1 MQIDLVALVKRVG
14 KYRAPTFTAAEIQP
28 TGAMRDDLLRL
39 YMRVVREWLR
49 QWQEEIR
56 PQYEAT
62 LAEGLR
68 DSVNDVQGT
77 TDSAANALN
86 RLVVSLDAE
95 LSDWVVR
102 TEEWHRGQ
110 FGKLFTPV
118 GVRLDMMLGAGD
130 VGPTLQAVLADN
142 VSLIRSLNDQ
152 MRNGIS
158 GAVFRGLTNR
168 TPARDVAREIRKQA
182 GIGQRRAEL
191 IAADQLQK
199 LTGRLD
205 QQRQEQLGLTSF
217 EWAHSGKLHPREYHK
232 DRNGKVFKWDSV
244 VGKTDPPGYAIRC
257 GCRARAVVDLE
268 ADDEVI
274 AAPPPPPPETGF
286 EPVSEQRLAQRR
298 AERAARRAAA
308 EGPQPGVD
316 VDALAKEAREFV
328 LQNGRRD
335 GVEYLTAFDART
347 GAQIGTNRG
356 GVDYCELTPQMFAR
370 RADPD
375 SRMVMHH
382 NHPSSRSL
390 SFADVNF
397 LRDPGVKGIAA
408 HGHNGSYFYA
418 EAGEAILG
426 QYGFD
431 AAVNL
436 VYGKLSDL
444 VNAGIMTV
452 DDANLLHYHIA
463 NLGLHRRTLLKYD
476 YRLEGESAAAA
487 KRHEAAIDSIVREFE
502 R

>member
-1 MQIDLVALVKRVG
+1 MKIDLAALVKRVG

-28 TGAMRDDLLRL
+28 TGAMRDGLLRL

-49 QWQEEIR
+49 QWQDEIR

-77 TDSAANALN
+77 TDAAANALQ

-95 LSDWVVR
+95 LSDWVVS

-232 DRNGKVFKWDSV
+232 ERDGKVFRWDSE
-244 VGKTDPPGYAIRC
+244 VGKSDPPGFAIRC
-257 GCRARAVVDLE
+257 GCRARAVLDL
-268 ADDEVI
+268 DE
-274 AAPPPPPPETGF
+274 
-286 EPVSEQRLAQRR
+286 SE
-298 AERAARRAAA
+298 
-308 EGPQPGVD
+308 
-316 VDALAKEAREFV
+316 
-328 LQNGRRD
+328 
-335 GVEYLTAFDART
+335 
-347 GAQIGTNRG
+347 
-356 GVDYCELTPQMFAR
+356 
-370 RADPD
+370 
-375 SRMVMHH
+375 
-382 NHPSSRSL
+382 
-390 SFADVNF
+390 
-397 LRDPGVKGIAA
+397 
-408 HGHNGSYFYA
+408 
-418 EAGEAILG
+418 
-426 QYGFD
+426 
-431 AAVNL
+431 
-436 VYGKLSDL
+436 
-444 VNAGIMTV
+444 
-452 DDANLLHYHIA
+452 
-463 NLGLHRRTLLKYD
+463 
-476 YRLEGESAAAA
+476 
-487 KRHEAAIDSIVREFE
+487 
-502 R
+502 

>member
-1 MQIDLVALVKRVG
+1 MVKRAGRFHAGRFV
-14 KYRAPTFTAAEIQP
+14 ASEIQP
-28 TGAMRDDLLRL
+28 TGAQRADLQRL

-49 QWQEEIR
+49 QWTDRIAPGYAQ
-56 PQYEAT
+56 T
-62 LAEGLR
+62 LGEGVR
-68 DSVNDVQGT
+68 DGVSDVESDVEG
-77 TDSAANALN
+77 AASALN
-86 RLVVSLDAE
+86 RLVVFLGADLGE
-95 LSDWVVR
+95 WVVSV
-102 TEEWHRGQ
+102 EQWHRGH
-110 FGKLFTPV
+110 FGKAFTPV
-118 GVRLDMMLGAGD
+118 GVRLDTLLGQGD
-130 VGPTLQAVLADN
+130 VSKTLQAVIADN
-142 VSLIRSLNDQ
+142 VALVQSLNDQ
-152 MRNGIS
+152 MRGGIS
-158 GAVFRGLTNR
+158 SAVFRGLANR
-168 TPARDVAREIRKQA
+168 TPARDVAREIRKVA
-182 GIGQRRAEL
+182 SVGQSRAEL

-205 QQRQEQLGLTSF
+205 QERQEQLGLTSF
-217 EWAHSGKLHPREYHK
+217 EWAHSGKLHPREWHK
-232 DRNGKVFKWDSV
+232 ERDGKIFRWDSA

-257 GCRARAVVDLE
+257 GCRSRAVVDLE

-286 EPVSEQRLAQRR
+286 EPISEQRLAQRR

-356 GVDYCELTPQMFAR
+356 GVDYCELTPQMIAR

-408 HGHNGSYFYA
+408 HGYNGSYFYA
-418 EAGEAILG
+418 EAGEAVLG

-436 VYGKLSDL
+436 VHGKLSDL
-444 VNAGIMTV
+444 IDAGIMTV
-452 DDANLLHYHIA
+452 DDAGLLHHHIA

-476 YRLEGESAAAA
+476 YRLEGESAVAA
-487 KRHEAAIDSIVREFE
+487 KRHAVAIDSIVREFE
-502 R
+502 L